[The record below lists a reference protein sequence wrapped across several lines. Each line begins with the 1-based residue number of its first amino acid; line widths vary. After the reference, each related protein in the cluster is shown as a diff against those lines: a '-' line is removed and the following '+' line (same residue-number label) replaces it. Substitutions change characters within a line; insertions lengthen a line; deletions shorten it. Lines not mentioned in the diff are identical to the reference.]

1 MPTQAAD
8 ESAVPS
14 GWRQRALPG
23 FAGLI
28 GPLWV
33 RKDDEGW
40 AYGLLTTSDH
50 LNPAGVVHGGLLT
63 ALLDHGISAIAWE
76 ALGRRACV
84 TVQLDTHFLAAA
96 REGQFLEVR
105 GRVVRATS
113 SLVFM
118 QGELSTNGQV
128 VATAVAVLKQIG
140 PASKAGGSSPGEPAA
155 GDPAANTPAA

>member
-1 MPTQAAD
+1 MSATPTI
-8 ESAVPS
+8 ESPDAN
-14 GWRQRALPG
+14 GWRQKSLPG

-33 RKDDEGW
+33 RKEADGW
-40 AYGLLTTSDH
+40 AYGLLATSDH

-63 ALLDHGISAIAWE
+63 ALLDHALSAIAWE
-76 ALGRRACV
+76 ALARRACV

-96 REGQFLEVR
+96 RAGQFLEVR

-118 QGELSTNGQV
+118 QGELSVAGSA
-128 VATAVAVLKQIG
+128 VATGAAVLKVL
-140 PASKAGGSSPGEPAA
+140 GGAA
-155 GDPAANTPAA
+155 LAP